1 MKDFFDELDF
11 GDYSAKTI
19 KISRKVPICL
29 VLDDSGSMAGDK
41 IKELNKNIEDFLRY
55 VKNDAK
61 AARIADIAIITFGDT
76 VKVKS
81 GYESIENI
89 KFSGL
94 YAGGK
99 TPMGAAVSKA
109 VELLKER
116 RDFYRQN
123 DIEHYKPIML
133 LMSDGEPTDEY
144 DEAAQNLTE
153 MVKSR
158 EIKIFPVGIGEDF
171 NKASLKKFSPI
182 LEPKIIKGAEGF
194 SKLFRLLSS
203 SSSNPED
210 DSLEKWFRDEA

>member
-1 MKDFFDELDF
+1 MRDFFDELDF

-19 KISRKVPICL
+19 KISRKVPICM
-29 VLDDSGSMAGDK
+29 VLDDSGSMAGEK

-55 VKNDAK
+55 VKNDPK
-61 AARIADIAIITFGDT
+61 AGRIADIAIITFGDT
-76 VKVKS
+76 VKVKW

-89 KFSGL
+89 KFLGL

-99 TPMGAAVSKA
+99 TPMGSAVSEA
-109 VELLKER
+109 IELLKAR
-116 RDFYRQN
+116 RNYYREN

-133 LMSDGEPTDEY
+133 LMSDGEPTDDYE
-144 DEAAQNLTE
+144 ESAKALSE

-171 NKASLKKFSPI
+171 NKETLKKFSPV